1 MNYIAYLR
9 VSTTKQDYGLEAQ
22 QDMINKWLKGK
33 GELIATFQEKISGKI
48 NKRPEL
54 ERAIALCKKEDATL
68 LIAKLD
74 RLSRDVAFL
83 FELKNSGIQIAC
95 CELPELNTLT
105 LGIFATMAQHEREI
119 ISARTKAG
127 LEVARSKG
135 KQIGRKKGDLIKPPI
150 QAREA
155 RRSLAID
162 RNKSAIQAAKHF
174 KEKGLN
180 NSEIARE
187 MNSLGFTAPKGGSLE
202 SGQIRR
208 LLAFD

>member
-54 ERAIALCKKEDATL
+54 EKAIDLCKKEDATL

-83 FELKNSGIQIAC
+83 FELNNSGVKIAC
-95 CELPELNTLT
+95 CDLPELNTLT
-105 LGIFATMAQHEREI
+105 LGIFATMAQHEREL
-119 ISARTKAG
+119 ISLRTKAG
-127 LEVARSKG
+127 LEIARLKG
-135 KQIGRKKGDLIKPPI
+135 KRIGRKKGESIKPSK
-150 QAREA
+150 QAKEVK
-155 RRSLAID
+155 RSMAIE
-162 RNKSAIQAAKHF
+162 RNKKAIQAAKHF

-202 SGQIRR
+202 SCQIKR
-208 LLAFD
+208 LLAFG